1 MALAAWIPG
10 SMTTL
15 ALATAPI
22 TSALCQKYNCRY
34 VTACGAIL
42 SACGIIASSF
52 ARTIQVTFYRSI
64 FICICFNNP
73 GKNSKGKIIIL
84 HFQDLFLTFGVL
96 TGIGVGLSTTP
107 GVILTARYFDKRRG
121 IANAFC
127 LSGTAAGSFIL
138 PFLIEYL
145 LDGYGF
151 RGTMLIL
158 GACMLHILVSS
169 ALYRPLATHVNILR
183 RKRLGYVHT
192 VEEDCI
198 DDKKPCSYPGRSHN
212 SNTQDAL
219 PIHVSQW

>member
-1 MALAAWIPG
+1 M
-10 SMTTL
+10 
-15 ALATAPI
+15 
-22 TSALCQKYNCRY
+22 Y
-34 VTACGAIL
+34 
-42 SACGIIASSF
+42 
-52 ARTIQVTFYRSI
+52 
-64 FICICFNNP
+64 
-73 GKNSKGKIIIL
+73 IIIIYL
-84 HFQDLFLTFGVL
+84 NYCRVVMIMFFHFQDLFLTFGVL

-145 LDGYGF
+145 LNGYGF

-183 RKRLGYVHT
+183 CKRLGYVRT
-192 VEEDCI
+192 EEEDCI
-198 DDKKPCSYPGRSHN
+198 DNKKPSSFSGKSQN
-212 SNTQDAL
+212 SNTQDVL
-219 PIHVSQW
+219 PVHVSQW

>member
-1 MALAAWIPG
+1 M
-10 SMTTL
+10 
-15 ALATAPI
+15 
-22 TSALCQKYNCRY
+22 
-34 VTACGAIL
+34 
-42 SACGIIASSF
+42 
-52 ARTIQVTFYRSI
+52 
-64 FICICFNNP
+64 
-73 GKNSKGKIIIL
+73 
-84 HFQDLFLTFGVL
+84 
-96 TGIGVGLSTTP
+96 
-107 GVILTARYFDKRRG
+107 TARYFDKRRG

>member
-1 MALAAWIPG
+1 MESL
-10 SMTTL
+10 L
-15 ALATAPI
+15 VVL
-22 TSALCQKYNCRY
+22 LEQYR
-34 VTACGAIL
+34 L
-42 SACGIIASSF
+42 HF
-52 ARTIQVTFYRSI
+52 HRSI
-64 FICICFNNP
+64 FICICFN
-73 GKNSKGKIIIL
+73 KVTARNSKSKIIIS

-198 DDKKPCSYPGRSHN
+198 DDKKPCSYPGRNHN
-212 SNTQDAL
+212 CNIQDAL

>member
-1 MALAAWIPG
+1 MI
-10 SMTTL
+10 M
-15 ALATAPI
+15 
-22 TSALCQKYNCRY
+22 
-34 VTACGAIL
+34 
-42 SACGIIASSF
+42 F
-52 ARTIQVTFYRSI
+52 F
-64 FICICFNNP
+64 
-73 GKNSKGKIIIL
+73 